1 MTHKVLFMAIVVA
14 GTTLSLSASPFSYDH
29 STEVTLSG
37 TVLHVVTAAS
47 TDGTVGMHLDLKT
60 NDSVV
65 YVALGPAMFVGTS
78 NFFVYAGDRV
88 EIIGSRI
95 REDGGAVYARTI
107 MKGSSTLVLR
117 SDDGSPKWSPAV
129 EGTDGCG
136 VVHQPLPR
144 FTE

>member
-1 MTHKVLFMAIVVA
+1 M
-14 GTTLSLSASPFSYDH
+14 
-29 STEVTLSG
+29 
-37 TVLHVVTAAS
+37 
-47 TDGTVGMHLDLKT
+47 
-60 NDSVV
+60 
-65 YVALGPAMFVGTS
+65 
-78 NFFVYAGDRV
+78 
-88 EIIGSRI
+88 
-95 REDGGAVYARTI
+95 YARTI